1 MGFILPASFLAFSY
15 LIVALQVAHG
25 FPPFYETEQGDVED
39 ELNVFFPHFLG
50 IGATLVISILF
61 PPALFGAGVVSLWC
75 GLRIRKSVQQRTNGP
90 RGWLLTPQLIGVFN
104 KWPMLAF
111 DGWTLGVS
119 FLWG

>member
-50 IGATLVISILF
+50 ISATLVISILF
-61 PPALFGAGVVSLWC
+61 PPALFGAGSGGGVVSLM
-75 GLRIRKSVQQRTNGP
+75 
-90 RGWLLTPQLIGVFN
+90 GWMPLPATPVCY
-104 KWPMLAF
+104 P
-111 DGWTLGVS
+111 
-119 FLWG
+119 